1 DVVEE
6 GFCVRAPDEYA
17 VVASGDRDRLFPV
30 AEKDP
35 ADYGAGK
42 DGRAH
47 RRSSCARRCAS
58 RRSTKACSSSE
69 MIRVIVGSGS
79 GMPGMR
85 VVYAGSS
92 GSVVRA
98 VAMVVSFLWCES
110 GSRGRAWYTR
120 PPLGGGRRTT
130 PSSPRWYG
138 LVRGSVPG
146 LTWGNA
152 RSGTAW
158 YGSCTRGR
166 IRP

>member
-1 DVVEE
+1 VE
-6 GFCVRAPDEYA
+6 
-17 VVASGDRDRLFPV
+17 
-30 AEKDP
+30 
-35 ADYGAGK
+35 
-42 DGRAH
+42 
-47 RRSSCARRCAS
+47 
-58 RRSTKACSSSE
+58 
-69 MIRVIVGSGS
+69 
-79 GMPGMR
+79 
-85 VVYAGSS
+85 
-92 GSVVRA
+92 
-98 VAMVVSFLWCES
+98 SFLWFKS

-166 IRP
+166 IRPWYMTCTREMSDTVDLVLLVSRQLALEDRQCCAELAVGEVPPRLVPVLGEDLRGALPPDGLVRPVLLEQAGESRRVVDVLQPVA